1 MGYKI
6 QFLCMFI
13 LLGCMGVSPLM
24 GQQQISST
32 QQQIMGAVSAA
43 PDSLQAEAKVLGYNA
58 DTTLA
63 TLRNG
68 SNNLVCLADDPRE
81 PEFHVACYHKGLESF
96 MARGRELKGEGMSR
110 KEVDLIRRSEIK
122 SGKLSMPEK
131 PMALYSL
138 SGSKDAVNYKDETIE
153 DVSALYVIYIPF
165 ATESSTG
172 LPGKPIG
179 SGVPWLMEPGTP
191 WAHIMVSGGEKISK
205 KIKVDH

>member
-1 MGYKI
+1 MGFKI
-6 QFLCMFI
+6 QCLNMFI

-24 GQQQISST
+24 GQQPIPSS

-43 PDSLQAEAKVLGYNA
+43 PDSLQAEATVLGYNA
-58 DTTLA
+58 DTTRA
-63 TLRNG
+63 TLRKG

-81 PEFHVACYHKGLESF
+81 PEFHVACYHEGLEPF

-122 SGKLSMPEK
+122 SGKLPMPEK

-138 SGSKDAVNYKDETIE
+138 SGPQDAVNYDDATIE
-153 DVSALYVIYIPF
+153 NVSALYVIYIPF

-172 LPGKPIG
+172 LRDKPLS

-205 KIKVDH
+205 KIKVEH

>member
-1 MGYKI
+1 MGYKV
-6 QFLCMFI
+6 QFLCMFS

-81 PEFHVACYHKGLESF
+81 PEFHVACCHEGLEPF
-96 MARGRELKGEGMSR
+96 MARRRAVKGEGMSR
-110 KEVDLIRRSEIK
+110 PEVDLIRRAE
-122 SGKLSMPEK
+122 LE
-131 PMALYSL
+131 
-138 SGSKDAVNYKDETIE
+138 
-153 DVSALYVIYIPF
+153 
-165 ATESSTG
+165 
-172 LPGKPIG
+172 
-179 SGVPWLMEPGTP
+179 
-191 WAHIMVSGGEKISK
+191 
-205 KIKVDH
+205 